1 MAFIDAISNYTPHH
15 STNTKIKSS
24 SQPTKQENPQP
35 PKQQSSQ
42 PDLPMSFAVRK
53 FTKTYKDLDANYL
66 QSTWTVEDYSV
77 MESSELV
84 SKLELAYKTLV
95 LKEYPTELIK
105 FMQLPG
111 ALVGIMSVKSQGK
124 IDPLT

>member
-1 MAFIDAISNYTPHH
+1 
-15 STNTKIKSS
+15 
-24 SQPTKQENPQP
+24 
-35 PKQQSSQ
+35 
-42 PDLPMSFAVRK
+42 MSFAVRK